1 MSNWPDKLIRP
12 QDLLK
17 VNVDTTVQPK
27 AIAFPTDSRLYSK
40 ITGKLPKAARNAGV
54 VLRQSYFRIT
64 KYALIMQ
71 GRYAKPRQINRARK
85 CQKKLHTNLGRLT
98 RDISRKLEGNPDAG
112 KRQNLIELLAM
123 ADRLLQQTRT
133 TSKKLYSLHEPD
145 VENIAKGK
153 PHRKYEFGNKVSLVV
168 TSQRSLIVGVKALHG
183 NPYDGHTLVGA
194 IRQSV
199 CRLRMWSRSTS
210 WWTRV
215 IVVTNIRDLVWF
227 ILREEFQR
235 WRLGHFGRC

>member
-1 MSNWPDKLIRP
+1 MSNWPDKLIRT

-17 VNVDTTVQPK
+17 VNVDTTVQSK

-40 ITGKLPKAARNAGV
+40 MTGKLVKAARDACV
-54 VLRQSYFRIT
+54 VLRQSYVRVT
-64 KYALIMQ
+64 KYSLIKQ
-71 GRYAKPRQINRARK
+71 VRYAKARQMNLARK
-85 CQKKLHTNLGRLT
+85 CQKKLLTTLGRMT
-98 RDISRKLEGNPDAG
+98 RDISRKLKGIPDAG
-112 KRQNLIELLAM
+112 KRQNLRELLAM
-123 ADRLLQQTRT
+123 SNRLLAQTRT

-168 TSQRSLIVGVKALHG
+168 TSQRSLIVGVEALHG